1 MYENEYGKINQ
12 EQNPYVVPPTS
23 GYGDYK
29 GYGAGPDMIN
39 TPPQPRRST
48 GKIVTACIALTL
60 VGLLVGTGVTY
71 AYLNARGPIGRVI
84 DKFTDR
90 AADATE
96 EVVEEEAEHVELTRA
111 DGKEDGFFK
120 SDLPTTASSGQMDVA
135 QIVEK
140 CMPSVVAITNH
151 SVTEFRDFWTGRVY
165 EQDNSGAGSGVIIG
179 QTDKE
184 LLILTNYHVVED
196 NQSLSVV
203 FSWEEDAEDIDKDDV
218 IYASVKDYDSDRDIA
233 VISVPVS
240 SLSDEILSKISIATV
255 GSSDDLRLGEQVV
268 AIGNALGYGQS
279 VTTGIVSA
287 LNRKFAN
294 AQDQDDNAYIQTD
307 AAINLGNS
315 GGALFNMKGELVGI
329 NTAMMNSAI
338 AENMGLAIP
347 ISEVTGEVETM
358 MNQEARDTV
367 SENERGYLGISIVDV
382 TAEISETYGL
392 PQGVYIANV
401 ASGSGAERA
410 GLEKENIIT
419 AINGK
424 SITTSEELTDLL
436 SKYKKGETVTVT
448 VEYRADDGYATKDVD
463 VTLGDSPE

>member
-1 MYENEYGKINQ
+1 MYENEYGKVNQ

-23 GYGDYK
+23 GYGEYR

-39 TPPQPRRST
+39 TPPKPRRNT

-60 VGLLVGTGVTY
+60 VGLLAGTGVTY
-71 AYLNARGPIGRVI
+71 AYMNARGPIGRV
-84 DKFTDR
+84 FDR
-90 AADATE
+90 FTE
-96 EVVEEEAEHVELTRA
+96 ESTDSAQAEETEHVELT
-111 DGKEDGFFK
+111 K
-120 SDLPTTASSGQMDVA
+120 SDRDKDKLFENDLPTTASTGQMDVA
-135 QIVEK
+135 TIVEK

-151 SVTEFRDFWTGRVY
+151 SVTEIRDWFGHVY
-165 EQDNSGAGSGVIIG
+165 EQDQSGAGSGVIIG

-196 NQSLSVV
+196 NQTLSVV
-203 FSWEEDAEDIDKDDV
+203 FSWEEDAEDIDKDDI
-218 IYASVKDYDSDRDIA
+218 IYAKVKDYDPDRDIA
-233 VISVPVS
+233 VISIAS
-240 SLSDEILSKISIATV
+240 ADLSDEILSKISIATV

-287 LNRKFAN
+287 LNRKISD
-294 AQDQDDNAYIQTD
+294 QYQQDDNVYIQTD

-347 ISEVTGEVETM
+347 ISEVTGEVENM
-358 MNQEARDTV
+358 MNQEARDIV
-367 SENERGYLGISIVDV
+367 DEDERGYLGINIVDV
-382 TAEISETYGL
+382 TAEISQTYGL

-401 ASGSGAERA
+401 ASGSGAEKA

-419 AINGK
+419 AVNGK
-424 SITTSEELTDLL
+424 SITTSDELTDYL

-448 VEYRADDGYATKDVD
+448 VEYRSDDGYATRDVD

>member
-1 MYENEYGKINQ
+1 MYENEYGNVNQ

-23 GYGDYK
+23 GYGEYR
-29 GYGAGPDMIN
+29 GYGAGPDMVN
-39 TPPQPRRST
+39 TPPKPRKNT

-60 VGLLVGTGVTY
+60 VGLMVGTGVTY
-71 AYLNARGPIGRVI
+71 AYLNARGPIGRAI
-84 DKFTDR
+84 DKI
-90 AADATE
+90 TE
-96 EVVEEEAEHVELTRA
+96 EVTDATQAEETEHVELTKSA
-111 DGKEDGFFK
+111 EEKEKMFK
-120 SDLPTTASSGQMDVA
+120 NDLPTTASSGQMDVA
-135 QIVEK
+135 TIVEK

-151 SVTEFRDFWTGRVY
+151 SVTEIRDWFGY
-165 EQDNSGAGSGVIIG
+165 IHEQDQTGAGSGVIIG

-184 LLILTNYHVVED
+184 LLILTNYHVVKD
-196 NQSLSVV
+196 NQTLSVV
-203 FSWEEDAEDIDKDDV
+203 FSWEEDAEDIDKDDI
-218 IYASVKDYDSDRDIA
+218 IYAKVKDYDADRDIA
-233 VISVPVS
+233 VISIAS
-240 SLSDEILSKISIATV
+240 DDLSDEILSKISVATV

-287 LNRKFAN
+287 LNRKIAD
-294 AQDQDDNAYIQTD
+294 QYEQDDNAYIQTD

-347 ISEVTGEVETM
+347 ISEVTGEVEDM

-367 SENERGYLGISIVDV
+367 DADERGYLGVNIVDV
-382 TAEISETYGL
+382 TKEISETYGL

-401 ASGSGAERA
+401 ASGSGADKA

-419 AINGK
+419 AVNGK
-424 SITTSEELTDLL
+424 NITTGEELTDYL

-448 VEYRADDGYATKDVD
+448 VEYRADDGYATKDVE

>member
-1 MYENEYGKINQ
+1 MYENEYGKVNQ

-23 GYGDYK
+23 GYGEYR

-39 TPPQPRRST
+39 TPPKPRKNT

-71 AYLNARGPIGRVI
+71 AYLNARGPIGRM
-84 DKFTDR
+84 FDR
-90 AADATE
+90 FTE
-96 EVVEEEAEHVELTRA
+96 ETTDSAQAEETEHVELTKSDKDK
-111 DGKEDGFFK
+111 DGLFK

-135 QIVEK
+135 QIVEQ
-140 CMPSVVAITNH
+140 CLPSVVAITNH
-151 SVTEFRDFWTGRVY
+151 NVTEIRDFWSGRIY
-165 EQDNSGAGSGVIIG
+165 EQDQSGAGSGVIIG
-179 QTDKE
+179 QTDQE
-184 LLILTNYHVVED
+184 LLILTNYHVVQD

-203 FSWEEDAEDIDKDDV
+203 FSWEEDAEDIDKDDI
-218 IYASVKDYDSDRDIA
+218 IYAKVKDYDSSRDIA
-233 VISVPVS
+233 VISIAS
-240 SLSDEILSKISIATV
+240 DDLSDEIMSKISIATV

-287 LNRKFAN
+287 LNRKISD
-294 AQDQDDNAYIQTD
+294 QYDQDDNAYIQTD

-329 NTAMMNSAI
+329 NTAMMRSDI

-367 SENERGYLGISIVDV
+367 SEDERGYLGINIVDV
-382 TAEISETYGL
+382 TKEISETYGL

-401 ASGSGAERA
+401 ASGSGADKA
-410 GLEKENIIT
+410 GLEKEDIIT
-419 AINGK
+419 AVNGK
-424 SITTSEELTDLL
+424 SITTSDELTDYL

-448 VEYRADDGYATKDVD
+448 VEYRDNDGYSTKDVE

>member
-1 MYENEYGKINQ
+1 MYENENEYGNVNQ

-23 GYGDYK
+23 GYGEYR
-29 GYGAGPDMIN
+29 GYGAGPDMVN
-39 TPPQPRRST
+39 TPSKPHKNT

-60 VGLLVGTGVTY
+60 VGLMVGTGVTY
-71 AYLNARGPIGRVI
+71 AYLNARGPIGRAI
-84 DKFTDR
+84 DKI
-90 AADATE
+90 TE
-96 EVVEEEAEHVELTRA
+96 EVTDATQAEEKEHVELTKSA
-111 DGKEDGFFK
+111 EEKEKMFK
-120 SDLPTTASSGQMDVA
+120 NDLPTTASSGQMDVA
-135 QIVEK
+135 TIVEK

-151 SVTEFRDFWTGRVY
+151 SVTEIRDWFGHIY
-165 EQDNSGAGSGVIIG
+165 EQDQSGAGSGVIIG

-184 LLILTNYHVVED
+184 LLILTNYHVVKD
-196 NQSLSVV
+196 NQTLSVV
-203 FSWEEDAEDIDKDDV
+203 FSWEEDAEDIDKDDI
-218 IYASVKDYDSDRDIA
+218 IYAKVKDYDADRDIA
-233 VISVPVS
+233 VISIAS
-240 SLSDEILSKISIATV
+240 DDLSDEILSKISVATV

-287 LNRKFAN
+287 LNRKIADQN
-294 AQDQDDNAYIQTD
+294 DQDDNAYIQTD

-347 ISEVTGEVETM
+347 ISEVTGEVEDM

-367 SENERGYLGISIVDV
+367 DADERGYLGVNIVDV
-382 TAEISETYGL
+382 TKDISETYGL

-401 ASGSGAERA
+401 APGSGADKA

-419 AINGK
+419 AVNGK
-424 SITTSEELTDLL
+424 NVTTGEELTDYL

-448 VEYRADDGYATKDVD
+448 VEYRDDDGYATKDVE

>member
-1 MYENEYGKINQ
+1 MYENENEYGNVNQ

-23 GYGDYK
+23 GYGEYR
-29 GYGAGPDMIN
+29 GYGAGPDMVN
-39 TPPQPRRST
+39 TPSKPHKKT

-84 DKFTDR
+84 DKFT
-90 AADATE
+90 E
-96 EVVEEEAEHVELTRA
+96 EVTDASQAEEKEHVELTKS
-111 DGKEDGFFK
+111 DEEKDKLFK
-120 SDLPTTASSGQMDVA
+120 NDLPTTSSSGQMDVA
-135 QIVEK
+135 TIVEK

-151 SVTEFRDFWTGRVY
+151 NVTEFRDFWTGRIY

-184 LLILTNYHVVED
+184 LLILTNYHVIED

-218 IYASVKDYDSDRDIA
+218 IYANVNDFDSDRDIA

-240 SLSDEILSKISIATV
+240 SLSEEILSKISVATV
-255 GSSDDLRLGEQVV
+255 GNSDDLKLGEQVV

-287 LNRKFAN
+287 LNRKIADQN
-294 AQDQDDNAYIQTD
+294 DQDDNAYIQTD

-347 ISEVTGEVETM
+347 ISEVTGEVEDM

-367 SENERGYLGISIVDV
+367 DADERGYLGVNIVDV
-382 TAEISETYGL
+382 TKDISETYGL

-401 ASGSGAERA
+401 APGSGADKA

-419 AINGK
+419 AVNGK
-424 SITTSEELTDLL
+424 NVTTGEELTDYL

-448 VEYRADDGYATKDVD
+448 VEYRADDGYATKDVE